1 MNKSSINPGVVL
13 ITGAAHR
20 IGRAIALDMAGRG
33 WKVVVHYLSSGDAAQ
48 KLVNEIKEFNEL
60 NDSGSSALAVQADLQ
75 NSDDLDRLMAASVST
90 FGHIDCLINN
100 ASLFEDDEITSLDKN
115 SWAAHIDT
123 NLRAPI
129 FLSQSFAAQLPRENS
144 GNIINIIDQR
154 VWRLT
159 PLFFSYTISK
169 SALWTA
175 TRTMAQAL
183 APQIRVNGI
192 GPGPVMKSVHQSAEQ
207 FARQCASTPLG
218 RGSSGEEIASA
229 VQYIL
234 DAPSMTGQMIA
245 LDGGQHLS
253 WRTADVMDVEG

>member
-1 MNKSSINPGVVL
+1 MNKISTNPGAVL
-13 ITGAAHR
+13 VTGAAHR

-33 WKVVVHYLSSGDAAQ
+33 WKVVVHYRSSGDAAQ
-48 KLVNEIKEFNEL
+48 KLVDDI
-60 NDSGSSALAVQADLQ
+60 NDSGSSARAVEADLEK
-75 NSDDLDRLMAASVST
+75 SDDLDRLMAAGVSA
-90 FGHIDCLINN
+90 FGHLDCLINN
-100 ASLFEDDEITSLDKN
+100 ASLFEDDEITTLDKN
-115 SWAAHIDT
+115 SWSAHMDT

-129 FLSQSFAAQLPRENS
+129 FLAQSFAAQLPRDTL

-183 APQIRVNGI
+183 APQIRVNAI

-207 FARQCASTPLG
+207 FARQCAATPLG
-218 RGSSGEEIASA
+218 HGSSGEEIADA

-253 WRTADVMDVEG
+253 WRTADVTDVEG